1 MAQQSIMLK
10 IIPKICGEEETE
22 TQALNCRRHGR
33 QSIQYLTDKNGCVI
47 SPSVYKPHS
56 LYKQTLD
63 SVWTV
68 ERLETHTFTLGTR
81 QDYSHSTVLTFFS
94 NTILKK
100 RDD

>member
-22 TQALNCRRHGR
+22 IQALNLRRHRR
-33 QSIQYLTDKNGCVI
+33 QSIQYLTDKNGCVK
-47 SPSVYKPHS
+47 SPSIYKPHS

-68 ERLETHTFTLGTR
+68 KRLLLGGQGRIILTALA
-81 QDYSHSTVLTFFS
+81 DFVSTFFS
-94 NTILKK
+94 NTILEKF
-100 RDD
+100 DF